1 MNASIIASTN
11 SAKSSAASA
20 ASATKPSMNQPLFGL
35 LLFVFLVLPPVAHF
49 MESVMII
56 HMHMQMPLLVIA
68 GCLMGRAVQI
78 KFSPFL
84 AKWNEGGIP
93 GILLFTI
100 ITVLWMVPRMMDE
113 ALASQGTEWFKFV
126 SLALLAGVPLRVS
139 WGQLSFAWKNAILI
153 GFTGMFALMGW
164 LYVKVPIQLC
174 NNYLLIEQIT
184 LGWAFVTMAVCLAI
198 YTVYQARAEQGAVSS
213 NTSKGR

>member
-1 MNASIIASTN
+1 M
-11 SAKSSAASA
+11 
-20 ASATKPSMNQPLFGL
+20 FGL
-35 LLFVFLVLPPVAHF
+35 LLFVFLVIPPVAHY

-78 KFSPFL
+78 KFPSFL
-84 AKWNEGGIP
+84 AKWNENGVP

-100 ITVLWMVPRMMDE
+100 VTALWMVPRMMDE
-113 ALASQGTEWFKFV
+113 ALASQGTEWFKFL
-126 SLALLAGVPLRVS
+126 SLALLAGVPLRIS
-139 WGQLSFAWKNAILI
+139 WGLLSPAWKNSIFIL
-153 GFTGMFALMGW
+153 FTGLFALMGW
-164 LYVKVPIQLC
+164 LYIKVPIQLC

-198 YTVYQARAEQGAVSS
+198 YTVYQARTEQVA
-213 NTSKGR
+213 

>member
-1 MNASIIASTN
+1 MNASVIASTN
-11 SAKSSAASA
+11 SAKPSAKSA
-20 ASATKPSMNQPLFGL
+20 TSATSETKPSMNQPLFGL

-49 MESVMII
+49 METVMII

-78 KFSPFL
+78 KLPQFL
-84 AKWNEGGIP
+84 AKWNDGGIP

-100 ITVLWMVPRMMDE
+100 ITVLWMVPRMMDD

-139 WGQLSFAWKNAILI
+139 WGVLSPIWRNAIMI

-164 LYVKVPIQLC
+164 LYIKVPIQLC

-198 YTVYQARAEQGAVSS
+198 YTVYQARTEQKA
-213 NTSKGR
+213 